1 MGELKGRKIILGV
14 TGGIAAYKSV
24 ELARLLIKAGAEVQ
38 VVMTA
43 AARQFVGALSFQ
55 AVTGR
60 QVRGELFDPAHE
72 AAMGHIELA
81 RWADTLLIAPA
92 SADFIAR
99 LAHGLADDLLSTLC
113 LASPAR
119 LLLAPA
125 MNQQMW
131 RNPATVAN
139 ITTLESP
146 GSGVLG
152 PAEGEQACGD
162 IGPGRMLE
170 PENVIKFVVGV
181 ENARDY
187 KGIRVLITA
196 GPTREALDPVRFIG
210 NRSSG
215 KMGYAIADAFARQGA
230 EVSLVSGPVSLST
243 PQGVTRI
250 NVESAE
256 EMLAAVTANVA
267 QADIFVACAAVAD
280 YRPKQ
285 MAPGKIK
292 KQQQTMQLELVR
304 NPDIL
309 AWVAGQD
316 NGPYTVGFAAE
327 TSDLA
332 ENAMRKRRS
341 KGVDMIA
348 ANQVGSGLGFDS
360 ADNALHVFWEHGEQ
374 QFPVQ
379 PKTILAEQSGGS
391 DKGALRQVDSMIRRD

>member
-1 MGELKGRKIILGV
+1 MVELNRHKIILGV

-43 AARQFVGALSFQ
+43 AAGQFVGALTFQ
-55 AVTGR
+55 AITGR
-60 QVRGELFDPAHE
+60 PVRSELFDASHE

-113 LASPAR
+113 LASSAR
-119 LLLAPA
+119 QLLAPA

-131 RNPATVAN
+131 SNPATVAN
-139 ITTLESP
+139 IATLKSR
-146 GSGVLG
+146 GILILG

-162 IGPGRMLE
+162 TGPGRMLE
-170 PENVIKFVVGV
+170 PETVIQFMFGT

-187 KGIRVLITA
+187 KGIKVLITA

-215 KMGYAIADAFARQGA
+215 RMGYAIAEAFEHRGA
-230 EVSLVSGPVSLST
+230 EVSLVSGPVSLAS
-243 PQGVTRI
+243 PRGVSRI

-280 YRPKQ
+280 YRPRQ
-285 MAPGKIK
+285 PAQQKIK

-309 AWVAGQD
+309 AWVAGLD

-332 ENAMRKRRS
+332 ENARQKRSS

-348 ANQVGSGLGFDS
+348 ANQVGDGLGFD
-360 ADNALHVFWEHGEQ
+360 APDNALHVFWEHGEQ
-374 QFPVQ
+374 QLPVQ
-379 PKTILAEQSGGS
+379 PKTILAEQLVTLIKEHYWDNPG
-391 DKGALRQVDSMIRRD
+391 

>member
-1 MGELKGRKIILGV
+1 MGDLNRHKIILGV

-43 AARQFVGALSFQ
+43 AAGQFIGALTFQ
-55 AVTGR
+55 AITGR
-60 QVRGELFDPAHE
+60 PVRSELFDASHE

-99 LAHGLADDLLSTLC
+99 LAHGLANDLLSTLC
-113 LASPAR
+113 LASSAR
-119 LLLAPA
+119 QLLAPA

-131 RNPATVAN
+131 SNPATVAN
-139 ITTLESP
+139 IATLESR
-146 GSGVLG
+146 GILILG
-152 PAEGEQACGD
+152 PADGEQACGD
-162 IGPGRMLE
+162 MGPGRMLE
-170 PENVIKFVVGV
+170 PETVIQFAFGA
-181 ENARDY
+181 ENACDY
-187 KGIRVLITA
+187 KGIKVLITA

-215 KMGYAIADAFARQGA
+215 RMGYAIAAAFERRGA
-230 EVSLVSGPVSLST
+230 QVNLVSGPVSLAA
-243 PQGVTRI
+243 PHGVTRI

-267 QADIFVACAAVAD
+267 HVDIFVACAAVAD
-280 YRPKQ
+280 YRPQ
-285 MAPGKIK
+285 QPAQQKIK

-309 AWVAGQD
+309 AWVAD
-316 NGPYTVGFAAE
+316 LDDGPYTVGFAAE
-327 TSDLA
+327 TCDLA
-332 ENAMRKRRS
+332 ENARQKRRS

-348 ANQVGSGLGFDS
+348 ANQVGDGLGFDS
-360 ADNALHVFWEHGEQ
+360 PDNALHVFWEHGEQ
-374 QFPVQ
+374 QLPLQ
-379 PKTILAEQSGGS
+379 PKTILAEQLVTLIGEHCG
-391 DKGALRQVDSMIRRD
+391 KPG

>member
-24 ELARLLIKAGAEVQ
+24 ELARLLIKAGADVQ

-43 AARQFVGALSFQ
+43 AARQFVGMLSFQ

-119 LLLAPA
+119 QLLAPA

-131 RNPATVAN
+131 KSPATAAN
-139 ITTLESP
+139 ISTLESR
-146 GSGVLG
+146 GVGILG
-152 PAEGEQACGD
+152 PAQGEQACGD
-162 IGPGRMLE
+162 TGPGRMLE
-170 PENVIKFVVGV
+170 PENVVQFLLGE
-181 ENARDY
+181 ENTGDY

-210 NRSSG
+210 HRSTDR
-215 KMGYAIADAFARQGA
+215 MGYAIADAFARRGA
-230 EVSLVSGPVSLST
+230 EVSLVSGPVSLPA

-256 EMLAAVTANVA
+256 ERLAAVTAYVA
-267 QADIFVACAAVAD
+267 RTDIFVACAAVAD

-285 MAPGKIK
+285 VAAGKIK
-292 KQQQTMQLELVR
+292 KQQQIMQLELVR

-309 AWVAGQD
+309 AWVAGREH
-316 NGPYTVGFAAE
+316 GPYTVGFAAE
-327 TSDLA
+327 TNDL
-332 ENAMRKRRS
+332 EKNAIQKRRS

-348 ANQVGSGLGFDS
+348 ANQVGGGLGFDS
-360 ADNALHVFWEHGEQ
+360 PDNALHVFWENGEQ

-379 PKTILAEQSGGS
+379 PKALLAEQRV
-391 DKGALRQVDSMIRRD
+391 ALIMEHWDNPTQY

>member
-24 ELARLLIKAGAEVQ
+24 ELARLLIKAGADVQ

-43 AARQFVGALSFQ
+43 AARQFVGMLSFQ

-60 QVRGELFDPAHE
+60 QVRSELFDPAHE

-113 LASPAR
+113 LASPAQQ
-119 LLLAPA
+119 LLAPA

-131 RNPATVAN
+131 KSPATAAN
-139 ITTLESP
+139 ISTLESR
-146 GSGVLG
+146 GVGILG

-162 IGPGRMLE
+162 TGPGRMLE
-170 PENVIKFVVGV
+170 PENMVQFLLGE
-181 ENARDY
+181 ENTGDY

-196 GPTREALDPVRFIG
+196 GPTREPLDPVRFIG

-215 KMGYAIADAFARQGA
+215 RMGYAIADAFACRGA
-230 EVSLVSGPVSLST
+230 EVSLVSGPVSLPA

-267 QADIFVACAAVAD
+267 RTDIFVACAAVAD

-285 MAPGKIK
+285 VAAGKIK
-292 KQQQTMQLELVR
+292 KQQQIMQLELVR

-309 AWVAGQD
+309 AWVAGQEH
-316 NGPYTVGFAAE
+316 GPYTVGFAAE
-327 TSDLA
+327 TNDL
-332 ENAMRKRRS
+332 EKNAIQKRRS

-348 ANQVGSGLGFDS
+348 ANQVGRGLGFDS
-360 ADNALHVFWEHGEQ
+360 PDNALHVFWENGEK

-379 PKTILAEQSGGS
+379 PKALLAEQLV
-391 DKGALRQVDSMIRRD
+391 ALIMEHWDNPTQY

>member
-14 TGGIAAYKSV
+14 SGGIAAYKSV
-24 ELARLLIKAGAEVQ
+24 ELARLLIKAGADVQ

-43 AARQFVGALSFQ
+43 AARQFVGVLTFQ

-60 QVRGELFDPAHE
+60 QVRCELFDPAHE

-81 RWADTLLIAPA
+81 RWADTLFIAPA

-119 LLLAPA
+119 QLLAPA

-131 RNPATVAN
+131 KSPATAAN
-139 ITTLESP
+139 ISTLESR
-146 GSGVLG
+146 GAGILG
-152 PAEGEQACGD
+152 PADGEQACGD
-162 IGPGRMLE
+162 TGPGRMLE
-170 PENVIKFVVGV
+170 PEIMLQFLLDQ
-181 ENARDY
+181 ENIRDY

-215 KMGYAIADAFARQGA
+215 RMGYAIADAFARKGA
-230 EVSLVSGPVSLST
+230 EVILVSGQVSLPA
-243 PQGVTRI
+243 PQAVTRI

-267 QADIFVACAAVAD
+267 QTDIFVACAAVAD

-285 MAPGKIK
+285 VAAAKIN
-292 KQQQTMQLELVR
+292 KQQQARQLELVR

-309 AWVAGQD
+309 AWVASREH
-316 NGPYTVGFAAE
+316 GPYTVGFAA
-327 TSDLA
+327 
-332 ENAMRKRRS
+332 
-341 KGVDMIA
+341 
-348 ANQVGSGLGFDS
+348 
-360 ADNALHVFWEHGEQ
+360 
-374 QFPVQ
+374 
-379 PKTILAEQSGGS
+379 
-391 DKGALRQVDSMIRRD
+391 